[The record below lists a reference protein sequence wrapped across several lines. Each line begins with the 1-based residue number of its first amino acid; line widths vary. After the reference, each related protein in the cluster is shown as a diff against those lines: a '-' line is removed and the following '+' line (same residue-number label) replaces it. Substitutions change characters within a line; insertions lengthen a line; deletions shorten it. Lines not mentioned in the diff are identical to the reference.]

1 MSADL
6 TGIYRAYID
15 CLNRRAWDELGRF
28 VHDDVVHNG
37 RALGLAGY
45 RGMLEEDVRRIP
57 DLRFAVEVLVCD
69 AATAAARLLFDCTP
83 SGEFLGL
90 AVDGRR
96 IRFAE
101 HVFYRFEGGR
111 IETVWS
117 ILDRAAIELQLG

>member
-6 TGIYRAYID
+6 TGIYRAYIA

-37 RALGLAGY
+37 RALGLSGY
-45 RGMLEEDVRRIP
+45 RGMLEDDVRMIP

-69 AATAAARLLFDCTP
+69 AATVAARLLFDCTP
-83 SGEFLGL
+83 RGEFLGL

-101 HVFYRFEGGR
+101 NVFYRFEGGR

-117 ILDRAAIELQLG
+117 ILDRAAIEAQLG

>member
-6 TGIYRAYID
+6 TGIYRAYIA

-57 DLRFAVEVLVCD
+57 DLRFAVDVLACD
-69 AATAAARLLFDCTP
+69 AATVAARLLFDCTP
-83 SGEFLGL
+83 RGVFLGL

>member
-6 TGIYRAYID
+6 TGIYRAYIA

-37 RALGLAGY
+37 RALGLSGY
-45 RGMLEEDVRRIP
+45 RDMLEGDVRRIP

-69 AATAAARLLFDCTP
+69 AATVAARLLFDCTP
-83 SGEFLGL
+83 RGEFLGL

-101 HVFYRFEGGR
+101 NVLYRFEGGR

-117 ILDRAAIELQLG
+117 ILDRAAVEAQLG